1 MPSLPQVPLPRN
13 ESLAKLVILM
23 VTAFVDMVGLL
34 MVLPLLPFYTQDLG
48 GGGLVVGLLVSSFS
62 LAQLLSAPL
71 WGRFSDRYGRRPA
84 LLVGLG
90 ASAVAYAIFSYA
102 DHAGSLTLLFL
113 SRLVQGAGGGTVG
126 VIQAYVADATEPK
139 DRAKSLGWLSAAT
152 NLGVTIGPVLGSMSL
167 AAFGRAAPGL
177 FAAALCLV
185 NMAFA
190 WAYLRESRVHERDE
204 PGAAPAIRP
213 REAMLRVV
221 THPGEAAPR
230 LIWIY
235 AIGMGAFQGFT
246 VVLALFLAQR
256 FGVTEKTIGW
266 IFAWNGAISVFTRA
280 LVLGRAVDR
289 FGEARLSR
297 IGQGLLTAGL
307 LLLPLTWRVG
317 GSVSVP
323 LPGGGV
329 EVGLKFVALALVVA
343 LVPLG
348 TAFTFPC
355 VSAMLSRVIRP
366 RERGVY
372 MGVQQSFGGAARVLS
387 PIWAG
392 WAFDRLG
399 TPYPFWTSAVLVF
412 GTIFLGLRLEEFTRE
427 KESDAPAPAPA
438 G

>member
-1 MPSLPQVPLPRN
+1 MPTFRSLQSR
-13 ESLAKLVILM
+13 EDSLGKLVVLM

-34 MVLPLLPFYTQDLG
+34 MVLPLLPFYAEDLG

-90 ASAVAYAIFSYA
+90 ASAAAYAIFSYA
-102 DHAGSLTLLFL
+102 DHIHSLPLLFA

-126 VIQAYVADATEPK
+126 VIQAYVADATAPK

-152 NLGVTIGPVLGSMSL
+152 NVGVTIGPVLGSMSL
-167 AAFGRAAPGL
+167 AAYGRAAPGL

-185 NMAFA
+185 NMVFA
-190 WAYLRESRVHERDE
+190 WSYLRESRVAEPAD
-204 PGAAPAIRP
+204 PGAEPAIRP
-213 REAMLRVV
+213 RQALARVV

-246 VVLALFLAQR
+246 AILALFLAQR

-266 IFAWNGAISVFTRA
+266 IFAWNGAISVITRA
-280 LVLGRAVDR
+280 LILGRAVDR
-289 FGEARLSR
+289 LGEARLSR
-297 IGQGLLTAGL
+297 IGQLLLTAGL
-307 LLLPLTWRVG
+307 ALLPFTWRVG
-317 GSVSVP
+317 GTLPFEIP
-323 LPGGGV
+323 LVGV
-329 EVGLKFVALALVVA
+329 LELRYVALGLVMA

-355 VSAMLSRVIRP
+355 VSAMLSQVIRP

-372 MGVQQSFGGAARVLS
+372 MGVQQSFGGAARVIS

-392 WAFDRLG
+392 WAFDQLG
-399 TPYPFWTSAVLVF
+399 TPYPFWTSAALVF
-412 GTIFLGLRLEEFTRE
+412 GTIFLGLRLEEYTRE
-427 KESDAPAPAPA
+427 SESGTAPATA